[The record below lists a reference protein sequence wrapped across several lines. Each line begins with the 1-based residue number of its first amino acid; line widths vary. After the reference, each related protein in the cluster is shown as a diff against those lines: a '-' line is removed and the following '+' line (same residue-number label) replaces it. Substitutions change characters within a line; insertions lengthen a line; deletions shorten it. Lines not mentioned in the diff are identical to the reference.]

1 MAAISSKHFKNYS
14 HTALYIAWYLGS
26 CSMRQVNYVATSGLV
41 TACALADV
49 MANEQGTYGMM
60 HDGSR
65 VVLMWISNTPN
76 EDSLQYVLFLNFVS

>member
-1 MAAISSKHFKNYS
+1 
-14 HTALYIAWYLGS
+14 
-26 CSMRQVNYVATSGLV
+26 MRQVNYVATSGLV

-65 VVLMWISNTPN
+65 VVLM
-76 EDSLQYVLFLNFVS
+76 